1 MTSAI
6 TRAQPALDF
15 IPPRYSP
22 WFRRIMQPLMPA
34 WTAWQTDIVEVEA
47 RNVETLAQLYQEF
60 NLSRTRLLLAF
71 RHPSAVDPYML
82 SHLIWRDL
90 PRVAREQQLNIGTA
104 HSHFLYDRGIPLWA
118 GSYFGEV
125 FSRLG
130 GIPIQRGKLDLLAL
144 KTARKLFCEG
154 ELPLAAAPE
163 GGNNGHNE
171 IVSPLEPGI
180 AQLAFWCAEDLAAQ
194 GRDESVVVLPI
205 GIQYRYVTPPW
216 KQLAELMNQLEADCG
231 IGYPSAED
239 LRGLRQQF
247 EKSWLVCEQ
256 SVREGLGVEQI
267 DLYSRLYR
275 LAEHLLTLMEGY
287 YADFYSV
294 SFEEPDGSL
303 EPNSQLSER
312 LNALMDKALQV
323 AESYFGL
330 RSKGSVIDR
339 CRKLEQA
346 GWNRIFRE
354 DTLSLS
360 AVDLGLADR
369 VAEEA
374 DLRMW
379 HMRLIESF
387 VAVTGR
393 YVKEHPSVDRFAE
406 TVLLLRDMVA
416 KLKGES
422 PRRSRLGLQKAIVT
436 VGRPLDAGARLGD
449 YRQKRRGAIAQFTAD
464 LQSEMASLILTE

>member
-1 MTSAI
+1 MTH
-6 TRAQPALDF
+6 AQPALDF

-22 WFRRIMQPLMPA
+22 WFRRMMRPLMPA

-47 RNVETLAQLYQEF
+47 RNVETLAQLYEAF
-60 NLSRTRLLLAF
+60 NLGKTRLLLAF
-71 RHPSAVDPYML
+71 RHPNSVDPYVL
-82 SHLIWRDL
+82 SHLLWRDL
-90 PRVAREQQLNIGTA
+90 PQAAREQQLNIGTA

-118 GSYFGEV
+118 GSYLGGV

-144 KTARKLFCEG
+144 KTARRLFCDG

-180 AQLAFWCAEDLAAQ
+180 AQLAFWCAEDMADQ

-216 KQLAELMNQLEADCG
+216 KQLAELMSQLETDCG
-231 IGYPSAED
+231 IGYPSAEALQV
-239 LRGLRQQF
+239 LRRQF
-247 EKSWLVCEQ
+247 EKSQ
-256 SVREGLGVEQI
+256 SVQSGVGAEHI

-287 YADFYSV
+287 YANFYRV
-294 SFEEPDGSL
+294 SFEEPDGAL
-303 EPNSQLSER
+303 GLNSQLAER
-312 LNALMDKALQV
+312 LSALMDKSLRV

-330 RSKGSVIDR
+330 RAKGSVIDR

-346 GWNRIFRE
+346 GWDRIYRE
-354 DTLSLS
+354 DTPILS
-360 AVDLGLADR
+360 AVELGLANR

-379 HMRLIESF
+379 HMRLMESF

-393 YVKEHPSVDRFAE
+393 YVKECPSVDRFAE
-406 TVLLLRDMVA
+406 TLLLLRDMVA
-416 KLKGES
+416 KLKGDS
-422 PRRSRLGLQKAIVT
+422 PSRPQLGLQKAIVT
-436 VGRPLDAGARLGD
+436 VGQPIDAGVRLGD
-449 YRQKRRGAIAQFTAD
+449 YKQKRRGAIAQLTAD
-464 LQSEMASLILTE
+464 LQAEMVSLILTD